1 MMFFFIYFVFFM
13 LDLYVIIFILKFLV
27 LWFKKKEMDDVSF
40 CNVVNFGF
48 VCLFFGFYVLMDM
61 IYLLLIYYLIKVLIC
76 ISVYCM
82 GYFYFF
88 FV

>member
-1 MMFFFIYFVFFM
+1 
-13 LDLYVIIFILKFLV
+13 
-27 LWFKKKEMDDVSF
+27 MDDVSF

-88 FV
+88 FLLERIDWVYFMKIYVEWYGD